1 MELGEDFSD
10 SLSSNTSYILLARL
24 SGGQTLPK
32 VYFFSQKLHI
42 RIRASALF
50 GKARIPYF
58 GLDVLCSEFTT
69 FTFIWLIFIRGGE
82 LSVRNCRR
90 KFKSEKFYHSKRETQ
105 SLKYIWKWKR
115 VSFISLALVCIF
127 LSSDWLTIQFCFYL
141 FICGF
146 VDQP

>member
-82 LSVRNCRR
+82 LSVRNCRK
-90 KFKSEKFYHSKRETQ
+90 KFKSEKFYHSKRVNPIPKIYMKMKKGFIHKSSTC
-105 SLKYIWKWKR
+105 LYI
-115 VSFISLALVCIF
+115 SFI
-127 LSSDWLTIQFCFYL
+127 
-141 FICGF
+141 
-146 VDQP
+146 